1 MKVIPKRAVCTTFDI
16 YVRIIFL
23 QHNLIYCLRLLVT
36 EKLVYYGEYIIIVK
50 TIRSLHVF
58 LTPQKPHFHIGQKY
72 ICIHLFF
79 LFPEY
84 IYEGLWR
91 VLAICKNKTGLSE

>member
-16 YVRIIFL
+16 YVRIIFV

-79 LFPEY
+79 LFP
-84 IYEGLWR
+84 
-91 VLAICKNKTGLSE
+91 